1 MDTVKPKKKSKK
13 KLVVTLVVIVVVLAV
28 LVGGCS
34 MMVNSAKE
42 KMEAAM
48 NAMQTDVVSV
58 RSLTKSIGATGKV
71 ISVDMEDVTTTL
83 SGVEIVDIPVEVGDM
98 VEAGQTVVQFDTEDI
113 AENLAIAQ
121 RALGQTQGQYGIS
134 AENARRQLDDAVR
147 GAEFQNENAY
157 NNVKSAYDAY
167 VGAIEDLED
176 LKDTESQAREEK
188 NAANDVE
195 DDVDRE
201 LKRLE
206 EIEATGTTSDGDTY
220 EEVCNEIYELL
231 DKLDIYLV
239 GGVIEPASV
248 RTQVNA
254 VVSQTKAAYEQA
266 KSARESMEDAIDKYY
281 DAYVTAISA
290 YENTVASGESA
301 VASAQA
307 AQQSTALSANTDQQ
321 QKQVDAL
328 AEQLEEGSL
337 TAPISGIVTAVNFE
351 EGDTF
356 LQGAILTI
364 QDCSEFEIEAQI
376 GEYDISDIQK
386 GQKVLIKTDAT
397 RERELQ
403 GTVVFVAPTATVSAA
418 SSMSGMTAVSTDP
431 TYEVRISVD
440 TPSDR
445 LRLDMSANLSI
456 IIQEVQEALTVPYNA
471 VQTAEDGTYFVE
483 VVNGDETTTVVPV
496 EVVMES
502 NYYTQVAG
510 DLQEGQTVRVISQEA
525 TDIFSEM
532 MGMHD
537 AAQGGF

>member
-1 MDTVKPKKKSKK
+1 M
-13 KLVVTLVVIVVVLAV
+13 
-28 LVGGCS
+28 
-34 MMVNSAKE
+34 
-42 KMEAAM
+42 
-48 NAMQTDVVSV
+48 
-58 RSLTKSIGATGKV
+58 
-71 ISVDMEDVTTTL
+71 
-83 SGVEIVDIPVEVGDM
+83 
-98 VEAGQTVVQFDTEDI
+98 
-113 AENLAIAQ
+113 
-121 RALGQTQGQYGIS
+121 
-134 AENARRQLDDAVR
+134 
-147 GAEFQNENAY
+147 
-157 NNVKSAYDAY
+157 
-167 VGAIEDLED
+167 
-176 LKDTESQAREEK
+176 
-188 NAANDVE
+188 
-195 DDVDRE
+195 
-201 LKRLE
+201 
-206 EIEATGTTSDGDTY
+206 
-220 EEVCNEIYELL
+220 
-231 DKLDIYLV
+231 
-239 GGVIEPASV
+239 
-248 RTQVNA
+248 
-254 VVSQTKAAYEQA
+254 
-266 KSARESMEDAIDKYY
+266 
-281 DAYVTAISA
+281 
-290 YENTVASGESA
+290 
-301 VASAQA
+301 
-307 AQQSTALSANTDQQ
+307 
-321 QKQVDAL
+321 